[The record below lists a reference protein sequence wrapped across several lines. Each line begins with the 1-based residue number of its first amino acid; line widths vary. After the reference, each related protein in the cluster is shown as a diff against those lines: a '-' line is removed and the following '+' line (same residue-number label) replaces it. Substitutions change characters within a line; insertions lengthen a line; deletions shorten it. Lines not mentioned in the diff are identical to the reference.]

1 MMCSGSGNLPAAA
14 LFRTPEV
21 KVKPKSAPRFG
32 VVDLP
37 SSGTTM
43 PNWFLD
49 TPHDGIPCE
58 RIGHSHFRLRGWV
71 LPGGARRTGVA
82 IRAVGVTCAYALN
95 EHRGD
100 VMMKLLDMVPA
111 EHPDLLFGFDLK
123 LREVD
128 EFDFGLDLDGQL
140 VWLKRLRR
148 LDGVSAAPGGSML
161 HD

>member
-1 MMCSGSGNLPAAA
+1 MTCLGSGMVRQPLYRN
-14 LFRTPEV
+14 REVDVEPE
-21 KVKPKSAPRFG
+21 SAPRFG
-32 VVDLP
+32 IEDLP
-37 SSGTTM
+37 SGGTTM
-43 PNWFLD
+43 PDWFLD
-49 TPHDGIPCE
+49 TPQDGMPCD

-82 IRAVGVTCAYALN
+82 IRVVGVTCAYALN

-111 EHPDLLFGFDLK
+111 EHPDFLCGFDLK

-140 VWLKRLRR
+140 VWLKRLCR
-148 LDGVSAAPGGSML
+148 LDGNSAAPDGL
-161 HD
+161 IPHD